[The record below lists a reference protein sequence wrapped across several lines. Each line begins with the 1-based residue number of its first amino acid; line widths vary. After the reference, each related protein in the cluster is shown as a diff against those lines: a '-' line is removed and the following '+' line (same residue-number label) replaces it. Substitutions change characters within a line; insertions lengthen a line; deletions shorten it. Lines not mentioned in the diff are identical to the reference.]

1 MVIIINKKK
10 TKLSNIILPSKK
22 INYFVITI
30 LLFGVISGSIFLI
43 VLNDTDKSNAILQ
56 IETFISNIDGNKID
70 NGLALKNS
78 LIINYIFVGL
88 IWGLGLSIIGVIF
101 NIFLTYIKGFITG
114 FSISSIFLT
123 YKYKGILMGLLYIFP
138 HQIINIIVV
147 CILTIYSIMF
157 SHNLLTIIVSKN
169 VKKNRSMLKKYVI
182 ILIFSVI
189 ASFISS
195 ILEIYMFPNLLKVI
209 ISLYTK

>member
-1 MVIIINKKK
+1 MNKKK

-22 INYFVITI
+22 INYFLITI
-30 LLFGVISGSIFLI
+30 LLFGIISGSIFLI

-56 IETFISNIDGNKID
+56 IETFISNIDSNKID

-101 NIFLTYIKGFITG
+101 NIFLTYIKGFIIG

-138 HQIINIIVV
+138 HQIINIMVV

-169 VKKNRSMLKKYVI
+169 SKKNRSMLKKYVI
-182 ILIFSVI
+182 ILIFGVI

-195 ILEIYMFPNLLKVI
+195 ILEVYMFPNLLKVI

>member
-1 MVIIINKKK
+1 MNKKK

-30 LLFGVISGSIFLI
+30 LLFGIISGSIFLI

-56 IETFISNIDGNKID
+56 IETFISNIDSNKID

-101 NIFLTYIKGFITG
+101 NIFLTYIKGFIIG

-138 HQIINIIVV
+138 HQIINIMVV
-147 CILTIYSIMF
+147 CILSIYSIMF

-169 VKKNRSMLKKYVI
+169 SKKNRSMLKKYVI
-182 ILIFSVI
+182 ILIFGVI

-195 ILEIYMFPNLLKVI
+195 ILEVYMFPNLLKVI

>member
-1 MVIIINKKK
+1 MNKKK

-30 LLFGVISGSIFLI
+30 LLFGIISGSIFLI

-101 NIFLTYIKGFITG
+101 NIFLTYIKGFIIG

-138 HQIINIIVV
+138 HQIINIMVV
-147 CILTIYSIMF
+147 CIFTIYSIMF

-169 VKKNRSMLKKYVI
+169 FKKNRSMLKKYVI
-182 ILIFSVI
+182 ILIFGVI

-195 ILEIYMFPNLLKVI
+195 ILEVYMFPNLLKVI